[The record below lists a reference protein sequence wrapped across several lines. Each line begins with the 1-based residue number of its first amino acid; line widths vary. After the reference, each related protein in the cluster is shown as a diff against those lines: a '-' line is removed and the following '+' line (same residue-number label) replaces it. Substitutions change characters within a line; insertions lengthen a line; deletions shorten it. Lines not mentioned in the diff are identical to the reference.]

1 MLILAAVLAIFVYG
15 VIAAMLGTI
24 LPGLAE
30 RFHLTPKQ
38 NGVIAFAQALGLMIA
53 SLGVGPLIDN
63 EGKKIGLIIGLA
75 LIALAL
81 ASLPKASGYGSIIA
95 LLFLLGLGGGVVVT
109 GANALVSDVA
119 EAHRGTALNLVNLF
133 FGLGGMATPFI
144 AANLLKRDTVKLCYA
159 AGVFAVVALA
169 VQWAAP
175 IPGPTG
181 VQSFVLA
188 DAGAVLGKPI
198 LLLCGLLLFLYVSCE
213 VGIWNWL
220 AQHLIAQGIPESRA
234 LNVLSLGF
242 ALGLLVGRVA
252 VSPILITVPPATVT
266 LVSAVA
272 MAVTSYLL
280 FSGRVPLMTR
290 ASGGYGGPAL
300 VGCLAGGAV
309 GFLGGTSP
317 TLSFL
322 DVLTRGASMRG
333 IDAVLRKPV
342 AEIASNYMLAGAL
355 AGLVAGLGLASIL
368 SKLRHRGLH
377 DKTKPSANLTPAWI
391 LVFITGVAMAPVF
404 PTTLAIVGDAFPRM
418 TGTAIGFAITCGWL
432 GLAVSSRI
440 IGAIAGG
447 DPKRLKKALLVIPAF
462 SVLMVAINLA
472 ILSAL
477 HK

>member
-30 RFHLTPKQ
+30 RFHLTPNQ
-38 NGVIAFAQALGLMIA
+38 NGVIAFAQALGLMLA
-53 SLGVGPLIDN
+53 SLAVGPLIDN
-63 EGKKIGLIIGLA
+63 QGKKIGLIIGLA

-81 ASLPKASGYGSIIA
+81 VALPKAGGFGSIIA

-109 GANALVSDVA
+109 GANALVSDVG
-119 EAHRGTALNLVNLF
+119 EAHRATALNLVNLF

-144 AANLLKRDTVKLCYA
+144 AANLLKRDTVKLCYT
-159 AGVFAVVALA
+159 AGVLAVIALA

-220 AQHLIAQGIPESRA
+220 VQHLIAQGIPESRA

-242 ALGLLVGRVA
+242 ALGMLVGRAA

-272 MAVTSYLL
+272 MAVTS
-280 FSGRVPLMTR
+280 F
-290 ASGGYGGPAL
+290 L
-300 VGCLAGGAV
+300 V
-309 GFLGGTSP
+309 
-317 TLSFL
+317 LSAR
-322 DVLTRGASMRG
+322 DVKA
-333 IDAVLRKPV
+333 
-342 AEIASNYMLAGAL
+342 
-355 AGLVAGLGLASIL
+355 
-368 SKLRHRGLH
+368 
-377 DKTKPSANLTPAWI
+377 AWI
-391 LVFITGVAMAPVF
+391 LVFIAGLAMAPVF

-462 SVLMVAINLA
+462 SVVMVAINLA

>member
-30 RFHLTPKQ
+30 RFHLTPNQ
-38 NGVIAFAQALGLMIA
+38 NGVIAFAQALGLMLA
-53 SLGVGPLIDN
+53 SLAVGPLIDN
-63 EGKKIGLIIGLA
+63 QGKKIGLIIGLA

-81 ASLPKASGYGSIIA
+81 VALPKARGYGSIIA

-109 GANALVSDVA
+109 GANALVSDVG
-119 EAHRGTALNLVNLF
+119 EAHRATALNLVNLF

-144 AANLLKRDTVKLCYA
+144 AANLLKRDTVKLCYT
-159 AGVFAVVALA
+159 AGVLAVIALA

-220 AQHLIAQGIPESRA
+220 VQHLMAQGIPESRA

-242 ALGLLVGRVA
+242 ALGMLVGRAA

-272 MAVTSYLL
+272 MAVTS
-280 FSGRVPLMTR
+280 F
-290 ASGGYGGPAL
+290 L
-300 VGCLAGGAV
+300 V
-309 GFLGGTSP
+309 
-317 TLSFL
+317 LSAR
-322 DVLTRGASMRG
+322 DVKA
-333 IDAVLRKPV
+333 
-342 AEIASNYMLAGAL
+342 
-355 AGLVAGLGLASIL
+355 
-368 SKLRHRGLH
+368 
-377 DKTKPSANLTPAWI
+377 AWI
-391 LVFITGVAMAPVF
+391 LVFIAGLAMAPVF

-462 SVLMVAINLA
+462 SVVMVAINLA